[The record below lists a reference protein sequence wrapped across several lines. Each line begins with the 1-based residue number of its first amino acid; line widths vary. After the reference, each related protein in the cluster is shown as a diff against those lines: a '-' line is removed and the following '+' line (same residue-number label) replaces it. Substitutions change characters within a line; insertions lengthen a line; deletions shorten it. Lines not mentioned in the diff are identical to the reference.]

1 MEVQVLSQAPSR
13 DSTKIIKMSKI
24 VTKDEI
30 YDLKTRYKD
39 SEIEDFY
46 NEKVRLLKGL
56 DSELNDYHLC
66 IEAITNRFE
75 KSLWDLLRVL
85 TPMTRKECIEKYY
98 GKDSAEKGKFI
109 PLKIL
114 HSSVREKVEERNKS
128 KDMYENILSDEYAA
142 KLNNYLDSIYPFFD
156 IRNYLAHTIKDYIKN
171 IPPIH
176 PLDSSIQGVTWKE
189 ICRKEDWKYEIIKGH
204 LLWLGCKDLIQNIT
218 ENMNGLSKEHFN
230 LWSDIVIL

>member
-1 MEVQVLSQAPSR
+1 
-13 DSTKIIKMSKI
+13 MSKI

-30 YDLKTRYKD
+30 DDLKTRYKD

-46 NEKVRLLKGL
+46 NEKVKILKGL

-75 KSLWDLLRVL
+75 KSLWDLLRIL

-98 GKDSAEKGKFI
+98 GEDLREKGKFI
-109 PLKIL
+109 RLKTL
-114 HSSVREKVEERNKS
+114 HSLVKEKVHERNKN
-128 KDMYENILSDEYAA
+128 KDTNGNILSDEDTER
-142 KLNNYLDSIYPFFD
+142 LNQYLDSIYPFFD

-189 ICRKEDWKYEIIKGH
+189 IKRREDWKYEIIKGH
-204 LLWLGCKDLIQNIT
+204 LLWLECKDLIQNVT
-218 ENMNGLSKEHFN
+218 KNMNGLSEEHFN
-230 LWSDIVIL
+230 LWSDIVIM